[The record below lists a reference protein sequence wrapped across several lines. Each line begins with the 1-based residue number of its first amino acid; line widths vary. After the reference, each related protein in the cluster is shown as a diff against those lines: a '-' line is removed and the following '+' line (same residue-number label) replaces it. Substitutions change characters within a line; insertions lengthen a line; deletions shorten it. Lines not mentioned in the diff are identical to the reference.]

1 VQTSARY
8 FFCAWFLVHAISG
21 TASSRDLI
29 ATSGAVPSRL
39 RVEIAF
45 DGPPVSPMI
54 EASAMKEAARIWA
67 EYGVAV
73 STIEAG
79 RFGGGDGAVGLTVTF
94 TASPDPRPQGGT
106 LGSIRFTDGVPQPAI
121 TMYPDAVA
129 AIVASMR
136 FASDVLYTQ
145 PPFRD
150 QMLGRV
156 LGRALAHEIGHYL
169 LRSRN
174 HSPAGLMRALQQ
186 ASDLVAPD
194 RRGFRLSA
202 DEVTRLVSA
211 APVSLHA
218 STVALDAATP
228 AP

>member
-1 VQTSARY
+1 MQTSARY
-8 FFCAWFLVHAISG
+8 VVCALLLVHAISR
-21 TASSRDLI
+21 AVSARDLI
-29 ATSGAVPSRL
+29 ATSDGVPLRL
-39 RVEIAF
+39 RVEIVF
-45 DGPPVSPMI
+45 DRPPVSPAI

-73 STIEAG
+73 STIAAC
-79 RFGGGDGAVGLTVTF
+79 RHGGGDDAVGLLVTF

-106 LGSIRFTDGVPQPAI
+106 LGSIRFTDGVPEPAI

-136 FASDVLYTQ
+136 FTSDVLYSQ

-174 HSPAGLMRALQQ
+174 HSPAGLMRALQP
-186 ASDLVAPD
+186 AADLVAPD

-218 STVALDAATP
+218 SVLAAQAAAP

>member
-8 FFCAWFLVHAISG
+8 FFSAVLLVHAISG
-21 TASSRDLI
+21 TVSARNLI
-29 ATSGAVPSRL
+29 ATSGAVPPRL
-39 RVEIAF
+39 RVEIVF
-45 DGPPVSPMI
+45 GGPPVSPMI
-54 EASAMKEAARIWA
+54 EASAMKEVARIWT

-73 STIEAG
+73 SATGAG
-79 RFGGGDGAVGLTVTF
+79 YGGEGAVGLSVTF
-94 TASPDPRPQGGT
+94 TASPDRRPESGT
-106 LGSIRFTDGVPQPAI
+106 LGSIRFTDGVPEPAI

-136 FASDVLYTQ
+136 FTSDDLYSQ
-145 PPFRD
+145 PAFRD

-156 LGRALAHEIGHYL
+156 LGRALAHEIGHFL

-174 HSPAGLMRALQQ
+174 HSPAGLMRALQP

-194 RRGFRLSA
+194 HRRFRLSA
-202 DEVTRLVSA
+202 DEAARLVSA
-211 APVSLHA
+211 EPVSLHA
-218 STVALDAATP
+218 STLAPHAATP

>member
-8 FFCAWFLVHAISG
+8 FFCALLLVHAIG
-21 TASSRDLI
+21 RTASARDLK
-29 ATSGAVPSRL
+29 ATSCAVPPRL
-39 RVEIAF
+39 RVEIVF

-54 EASAMKEAARIWA
+54 EASAMKEVARIWA
-67 EYGVAV
+67 QYGVAV
-73 STIEAG
+73 STIETGRCAG
-79 RFGGGDGAVGLTVTF
+79 VGVIGLTVTF
-94 TASPDPRPQGGT
+94 TASPDPPPESGA
-106 LGSIRFTDGVPQPAI
+106 LGSIRFTDGVPEPAI

-136 FASDVLYTQ
+136 VTRDDLYSQ
-145 PPFRD
+145 PAYHV

-169 LRSRN
+169 LRSRI
-174 HSPAGLMRALQQ
+174 HSPTGLMRALQP

-194 RRGFRLSA
+194 GRRFRLSA
-202 DEVTRLVSA
+202 DEVARLVSVA
-211 APVSLHA
+211 SVPLHA
-218 STVALDAATP
+218 STVAPDAAVP

>member
-1 VQTSARY
+1 MQTSARY
-8 FFCAWFLVHAISG
+8 FFCAWLLVYAISG

-45 DGPPVSPMI
+45 DRPPVSPMI
-54 EASAMKEAARIWA
+54 KASAMKEAARIWA

-73 STIEAG
+73 STSEVG
-79 RFGGGDGAVGLTVTF
+79 RYGGGDGAVGLTVTF
-94 TASPDPRPQGGT
+94 TASPDPRPESGT
-106 LGSIRFTDGVPQPAI
+106 LGSIRFTDGVPEPAI

-136 FASDVLYTQ
+136 FTSDVFYSQ

-156 LGRALAHEIGHYL
+156 LGRALAHEIGHFL

-174 HSPAGLMRALQQ
+174 HSPTGLMRALQP

-194 RRGFRLSA
+194 RRRFQLTA

-218 STVALDAATP
+218 STLALHAAES